1 MLSVASCVTVV
12 LPDVLMVTVT
22 SAVGWLVSFTVYV
35 LLRPSGTVRVV
46 GVIRTP
52 GPSSSVMLTVV
63 EDGVPS
69 VTRSGS
75 VELSSRRT
83 DSPSSLRESWVVL
96 NDIDCSVS
104 LGPNVTSPGTE

>member
-1 MLSVASCVTVV
+1 
-12 LPDVLMVTVT
+12 MVTVT

-63 EDGVPS
+63 EDGEPS

-75 VELSSRRT
+75 VELSARR
-83 DSPSSLRESWVVL
+83 PIR
-96 NDIDCSVS
+96 CRH
-104 LGPNVTSPGTE
+104 

>member
-1 MLSVASCVTVV
+1 
-12 LPDVLMVTVT
+12 MVTVT
-22 SAVGWLVSFTVYV
+22 FAVGWLVSLTVYV

-63 EDGVPS
+63 KDGEPS

-75 VELSSRRT
+75 VELSVRST
-83 DSPSSLRESWVVL
+83 DSSSSSRESWVVL
-96 NDIDCSVS
+96 NDIDFSVS
-104 LGPNVTSPGTE
+104 LGPNLTSPGTE